1 MGYYNTF
8 VVRIWCDDSRKLNR
22 GYVQHVSSQ
31 EQRYFLAIDDLAD
44 FILGHLIPPAHDHGT
59 GDQTSGNRVLA
70 ENLGGILEDGEEL

>member
-8 VVRIWCDDSRKLNR
+8 VVRIWCNDALELNR

-31 EQRYFLAIDDLAD
+31 EQQYFLAMGDLTD
-44 FILGHLIPPAHDHGT
+44 FILGHLIPPAHDSGT
-59 GDQTSGNRVLA
+59 GDQTLGNHALT